1 VLEGRLKM
9 NEAKSVRRAVVRTH
23 GSFCEQLDEEVDF
36 ALGAGLERDTSWA
49 AAAAPEGRTPSP
61 PPAIETPAQ
70 IVEPGKVAL
79 GEEAVHVGD
88 CGAGPCCGNQPMQ
101 EPRVVTAEA
110 AGSEESAAR
119 SRILL
124 PLAPE
129 AVNPA
134 AIVDRV
140 DPAERASAAPQR
152 FDNVVGEDVWQRP
165 RLVDRAL

>member
-1 VLEGRLKM
+1 VL
-9 NEAKSVRRAVVRTH
+9 
-23 GSFCEQLDEEVDF
+23 
-36 ALGAGLERDTSWA
+36 
-49 AAAAPEGRTPSP
+49 
-61 PPAIETPAQ
+61 
-70 IVEPGKVAL
+70 
-79 GEEAVHVGD
+79 
-88 CGAGPCCGNQPMQ
+88 
-101 EPRVVTAEA
+101 TAEA